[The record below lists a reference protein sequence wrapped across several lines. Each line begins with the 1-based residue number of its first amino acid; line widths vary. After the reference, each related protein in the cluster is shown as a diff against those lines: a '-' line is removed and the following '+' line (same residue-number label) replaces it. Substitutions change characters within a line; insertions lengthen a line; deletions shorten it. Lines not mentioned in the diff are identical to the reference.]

1 MLVVVSLLAV
11 VLYVAAAYGLT
22 KRLASF
28 QQTDDTTIKKIVAIG
43 LVAATLHGFVLFHAL
58 LPTAGINLGFTNVLS
73 LATVFIAFLLII
85 ASFNKPVENL
95 GIIIFPLSALVLSVQ
110 VLLPTEHLLSST
122 ETKGLGIHI
131 VLSILAYSI
140 LGLAAV
146 QAVLLSL
153 QERSLHNRKPG
164 GIIRALPP
172 METMEQLLFQMLIIG
187 FSLQSM
193 SLLSGFTYLEDM
205 FAQHLVHKT
214 VLSAIAWTVFAIL
227 LWGHWKYGWR
237 GRTAVRWTISG
248 FLTLLIAY
256 FGSKY
261 VIEILLE
268 R

>member
-1 MLVVVSLLAV
+1 MLVVSSLAV
-11 VLYVAAAYGLT
+11 VLYVIAAYGLT
-22 KRLASF
+22 KRLASH
-28 QQTDDTTIKKIVAIG
+28 QQTDSSINKIVIIEI
-43 LVAATLHGFVLFHAL
+43 AAVILHGFVLSQAL
-58 LPTAGINLGFTNVLS
+58 LPSAGINLGFTNVLS
-73 LATVFIAFLLII
+73 LATVFIALLLII

-95 GIIIFPLSALVLSVQ
+95 GIIVFPLSALVLSIQ
-110 VLLPTEHLLSST
+110 VLLPTEHLLSLA

-131 VLSILAYSI
+131 VFSILAYSI
-140 LGLAAV
+140 LGLATV

-172 METMEQLLFQMLIIG
+172 LETMEQLLFQMIIIG

-193 SLLSGFTYLEDM
+193 SLLSGFIYLEDM

-214 VLSAIAWTVFAIL
+214 VLSAIAWLVFAIL
-227 LWGHWKYGWR
+227 LCGHWIYGWR

-248 FLTLLIAY
+248 FITLLIAY

>member
-1 MLVVVSLLAV
+1 MLVVSSLAV
-11 VLYVAAAYGLT
+11 VLYVIAAYGLT
-22 KRLASF
+22 KRLASH
-28 QQTDDTTIKKIVAIG
+28 QQTDSSINKIVIIEI
-43 LVAATLHGFVLFHAL
+43 AAVILHGIVLSQAL
-58 LPTAGINLGFTNVLS
+58 LPSAGINLGFTNVLS
-73 LATVFIAFLLII
+73 LATVFIALLLII

-95 GIIIFPLSALVLSVQ
+95 GIIVFPLSALVLSIQ
-110 VLLPTEHLLSST
+110 VLLPTEHLLSLT

-131 VLSILAYSI
+131 VFSILAYSI
-140 LGLAAV
+140 LGLATV

-172 METMEQLLFQMLIIG
+172 LETMEQLLFQMIIIG

-193 SLLSGFTYLEDM
+193 SLLSGFIYLEDM

-214 VLSAIAWTVFAIL
+214 VLSAIAWFVFAIL
-227 LWGHWKYGWR
+227 LCGHWIYGWR
-237 GRTAVRWTISG
+237 GRTAIRWTISG
-248 FLTLLIAY
+248 FITLLIAY

-261 VIEILLE
+261 VIEILLG

>member
-1 MLVVVSLLAV
+1 MLVVVSFIAV
-11 VLYVAAAYGLT
+11 VLYVIAAYGLT
-22 KRLASF
+22 KRLTAY
-28 QQTDDTTIKKIVAIG
+28 QQTDTTSHKIILIG
-43 LVAATLHGFVLFHAL
+43 LVAAILHGFVLVQAL
-58 LPTAGINLGFTNVLS
+58 LPSVGINLGFTNVLS
-73 LATVFIAFLLII
+73 LATVFIALLLIFT
-85 ASFNKPVENL
+85 SFNKPIENL
-95 GIIIFPLSALVLSVQ
+95 GIIVFPLSALVLSIQ
-110 VLLPTEHLLSST
+110 VLLPTEHLLNPA

-153 QERSLHNRKPG
+153 QERNLHNRKPG

-172 METMEQLLFQMLIIG
+172 METMEQLLFQMIIIG

-193 SLLSGFTYLEDM
+193 SLVSGFTYLENM
-205 FAQHLVHKT
+205 FSQHIVHKT
-214 VLSAIAWTVFAIL
+214 VLSAIAWGVFAIL

-261 VIEILLE
+261 VIEVLLE

>member
-1 MLVVVSLLAV
+1 MLIVSLLAV
-11 VLYVAAAYGLT
+11 VLYVTAAYGLT
-22 KRLASF
+22 KRLTSH
-28 QQTDDTTIKKIVAIG
+28 QQTDSPINKIVIIG
-43 LVAATLHGFVLFHAL
+43 LVAAILHGFVLSQTLL
-58 LPTAGINLGFTNVLS
+58 LPTGINLGFTNVLS
-73 LATVFIAFLLII
+73 LATVFIALLLII
-85 ASFNKPVENL
+85 ASYNKPVENL
-95 GIIIFPLSALVLSVQ
+95 GIIVFPLSALILSIQ
-110 VLLPTEHLLSST
+110 VLLPTEHLLSLT

-164 GIIRALPP
+164 GIIRTLPP
-172 METMEQLLFQMLIIG
+172 LETMEQLLFQMIIIG

-193 SLLSGFTYLEDM
+193 SLLSGFIYLEDM

-214 VLSAIAWTVFAIL
+214 VLSAIAWSVFAIL
-227 LWGHWKYGWR
+227 LCGHWRYGWR

-248 FLTLLIAY
+248 FITLLIAY